1 MPLFNKLSGIA
12 KNLGDKASE
21 ALEVNRLNGRINAE
35 KNAVNECMR
44 KIGEFFYA
52 RFEAGESCDPGIS
65 ELLAEIAEHNNV
77 VSQTQAEIARIQ
89 AESAQS
95 QAARSAVSE
104 SVPAAPA
111 PTLAQDPVMAAATV
125 ACPSC
130 GAQLPADAKFCR
142 ECGAKIEVP
151 EVKENICP
159 ECGAVIPTGGKF
171 CGDCGA
177 KIE

>member
-21 ALEVNRLNGRINAE
+21 ALEVNRLNGKITAE
-35 KNAVNECMR
+35 KNAAAECMR
-44 KIGEFFYA
+44 KIGDFYYA

-65 ELLAEIAEHNNV
+65 ELLAEIVGHNNAV
-77 VSQTQAEIARIQ
+77 KDTQAEIARIQ
-89 AESAQS
+89 AENAQN
-95 QAARSAVSE
+95 QAARTASE
-104 SVPAAPA
+104 SAPAAPA
-111 PTLAQDPVMAAATV
+111 PTPAQDPVMAAATV

-142 ECGAKIEVP
+142 ECGAKIETP
-151 EVKENICP
+151 EAKENVCP
-159 ECGAVIPTGGKF
+159 ECGAVIPEGGKF